1 VVLTL
6 IYIPLLKERGNQ
18 GYEGYK
24 HIAPPEQK
32 TLKQIAPP
40 EQEPLNK
47 SLLRSK
53 NPSNKSLRGKLI
65 RLLPWLYVFLEKFDD
80 VFGGGAGE
88 EDFGDALLLE
98 FWEVF
103 LRDDAAY
110 EDQNVVHSF
119 FTQ

>member
-40 EQEPLNK
+40 EQEPLK
-47 SLLRSK
+47 QIASWKADPFTPVALRF
-53 NPSNKSLRGKLI
+53 P
-65 RLLPWLYVFLEKFDD
+65 
-80 VFGGGAGE
+80 GE
-88 EDFGDALLLE
+88 I
-98 FWEVF
+98 
-103 LRDDAAY
+103 
-110 EDQNVVHSF
+110 
-119 FTQ
+119 